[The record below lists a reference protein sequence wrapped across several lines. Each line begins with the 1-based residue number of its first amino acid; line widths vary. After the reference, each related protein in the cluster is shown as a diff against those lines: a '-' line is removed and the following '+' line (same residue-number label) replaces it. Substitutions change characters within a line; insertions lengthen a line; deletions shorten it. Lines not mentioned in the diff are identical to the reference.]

1 MLTDL
6 KLKALPRPKKR
17 REIPDGRVAGLYLVH
32 QASGAMSWALRYRF
46 DGASRKLTIGR
57 CPPITIAAARRRAT
71 EALGDIAG
79 GKDPAAAKQ
88 ASKAKAKAEREADSD
103 HIERVIALFVERHL
117 RPRTRSWRRAERLL
131 VNEVASRW
139 RGKRLSLVT
148 RAHVH
153 DLLDEIID
161 RGSPI
166 QANRVFSQ
174 FRAMCRWAVGRGI
187 IERSPT
193 EGLTAPSPE
202 TRRERVL
209 SDDEIKL
216 AMKSFSIAGWPFGAV
231 GQLLVLTGQ
240 RRNEVARMRWDE
252 VDFAGRLWKL
262 PGSRSKNKRDHEV
275 PLSDAALRILD
286 GVPRIGESGFVFSVR
301 GGAPISGFS
310 KFKGQ
315 IDRAIVE
322 MMREEAAGRGA
333 DPQKVRPPEHWTLH
347 DLRRTTATG
356 LQKLGVRLEV
366 TEAILN
372 HISGS
377 RAGITGIYQRH
388 TWSEEKRSAVTLW
401 AEHVAAILHGEPA
414 VRNVIEI
421 AQARA

>member
-57 CPPITIAAARRRAT
+57 CPPITSAAARRRAT

-209 SDDEIKL
+209 SDDEIRL

-286 GVPRIGESGFVFSVR
+286 GLPRIRDSGFVFSVR
-301 GGAPISGFS
+301 GAAPISGFS
-310 KFKGQ
+310 KFKRQ

-333 DPQKVRPPEHWTLH
+333 DPQQVRPPEHWTLH
-347 DLRRTTATG
+347 DLRRTTAIG

-366 TEAILN
+366 IAVLN

-388 TWSEEKRSAVTLW
+388 TWSQEKRSAVTLW
-401 AEHVAAILHGEPA
+401 AEHVAAILRGESA
-414 VRNVIEI
+414 VTNVIEI